1 MEELK
6 NKIIG
11 VFFGGQNP
19 EHEISV
25 ITGEFVIA
33 ELKKMGYKTIAIYI
47 DKNGA
52 WFSDE
57 KILELK
63 FFKGDYKKELG
74 KLPNYYFNLSSSQKK
89 IMLQTGNFL
98 NKKEIAIDFIFP
110 AFHGLGGEDGTIQG
124 LAELFHV
131 PYSGCGI
138 YSSAVSIDKC
148 FTKKLLKSLNILTS
162 DFLIFNKQEWAN
174 NADGIVKKIK
184 DVLEFPVFVKP
195 ARTGSSIG
203 ISKAKSLEE
212 LKNALN
218 LAFYYDVKAIV
229 ENSVENI
236 IDLTCAV
243 LSDGKKIIAS
253 EVQESLFESD
263 LFDYSVKYLEDGGA
277 QTGNAESN
285 LVIPANIEDKFANQI
300 KSISKQIFKEIDAN
314 GTIRVDFLLNK
325 KTGELFANEINTLP
339 GTLYHHL
346 WNKSG
351 IEISEV
357 LEKMLKNG
365 FLRWKES
372 QKINNDFSTDVLNN
386 ANQLKLQM
394 PK

>member
-1 MEELK
+1 MSVYTPCALLDYHVHR
-6 NKIIG
+6 NHIG
-11 VFFGGQNP
+11 
-19 EHEISV
+19 
-25 ITGEFVIA
+25 
-33 ELKKMGYKTIAIYI
+33 L
-47 DKNGA
+47 
-52 WFSDE
+52 
-57 KILELK
+57 
-63 FFKGDYKKELG
+63 
-74 KLPNYYFNLSSSQKK
+74 
-89 IMLQTGNFL
+89 
-98 NKKEIAIDFIFP
+98 
-110 AFHGLGGEDGTIQG
+110 
-124 LAELFHV
+124 ELFHV

-148 FTKKLLKSLNILTS
+148 FTKKLLKSLNIQTT
-162 DFLIFNKQEWAN
+162 DFLIFNKQEWAD
-174 NADGIVKKIK
+174 NADSAVEKIK
-184 DVLEFPVFVKP
+184 ATFEFPVFVKP

-203 ISKAKSLEE
+203 ITKAKNSEE
-212 LKNALN
+212 LKDALD
-218 LAFYYDVKAIV
+218 LAFYYDIKVVV

-236 IDLTCAV
+236 VDLTCAV
-243 LSDGKKIIAS
+243 LSDGEKIIAS

-277 QTGNAESN
+277 QTGNAESS
-285 LVIPANIEDKFANQI
+285 LVIPANIADKFTEQI
-300 KSISKQIFKEIDAN
+300 KNNSKQIFKEIDAN

-351 IEISEV
+351 IAINEV

-372 QKINNDFSTDVLNN
+372 QKINNDFNTDVLNN

-394 PK
+394 PQ